1 MGKASSESRGNMS
14 TVPKLVKDDH
24 TGVLNCEGRMKEYRP
39 IYLHG
44 GVLAEK
50 VIFHI
55 HNQVMHLGVANT
67 TASVRETW
75 WIPKLRVKVKK
86 VITHCNICKVY
97 ATKPY
102 GVPSTSSL
110 PEHRTEGSRLFEV
123 TGWTLPDTSCTRSVR
138 KKKESAMSLFS
149 PVPAPEQSIW
159 RLHAPK
165 RQMNSRVS

>member
-1 MGKASSESRGNMS
+1 MS

-159 RLHAPK
+159 RLHPPK

>member
-1 MGKASSESRGNMS
+1 MS

-24 TGVLNCEGRMKEYRP
+24 TGFLNCEGRMKECRP
-39 IYLHG
+39 IYLPG
-44 GVLAEK
+44 GLLAEK
-50 VIFHI
+50 VILHI

-67 TASVRETW
+67 MASVR
-75 WIPKLRVKVKK
+75 
-86 VITHCNICKVY
+86 KVY
-97 ATKPY
+97 STKPY
-102 GVPSTSSL
+102 GVPSTSAL

-149 PVPAPEQSIW
+149 PVPAPEQSVW

-165 RQMNSRVS
+165 RQMNSRVR